1 MGCFMKHQFPMSV
14 LAPRAD
20 LLRMGNYLNC
30 SAVELPGPATLIS
43 LWMQQTRVLIPISH
57 RSFVAEGFRG

>member
-20 LLRMGNYLNC
+20 LPRMGNYLNY
-30 SAVELPGPATLIS
+30 SAAELPGPTYTNFLLDAIDT
-43 LWMQQTRVLIPISH
+43 
-57 RSFVAEGFRG
+57 GFDSDQPYSAIDHS